1 MKKVKK
7 LFVIATNHF
16 VKRYKQR
23 ILKTEATLN
32 RKSVVKHM
40 TERLLD
46 ERQLNNLKIFQNTK
60 QAVSLPVSKGH
71 RIILRKRRLITII

>member
-7 LFVIATNHF
+7 LLYYTNHF
-16 VKRYKQR
+16 IKRYKQR
-23 ILKTEATLN
+23 ILKTECTLN

-46 ERQLNNLKIFQNTK
+46 ERQLNNPKIFQNTK

-71 RIILRKRRLITII
+71 RIILVIDV